1 MKQID
6 GAFPAP
12 FERMSDAEIIAYFK
26 RYGFK
31 DELGHTLEMCGDFLD
46 LVRFAKREDW
56 VKEKPAQ
63 ECGQRNINKI

>member
-1 MKQID
+1 MMKQID

-46 LVRFAKREDW
+46 LVRFAKREY
-56 VKEKPAQ
+56 
-63 ECGQRNINKI
+63 

>member
-1 MKQID
+1 MTEDGMKQID

-12 FERMSDAEIIAYFK
+12 FERMSDTEIIAYFK

-46 LVRFAKREDW
+46 LVRFAKRED
-56 VKEKPAQ
+56 
-63 ECGQRNINKI
+63 

>member
-1 MKQID
+1 MMKQID

-12 FERMSDAEIIAYFK
+12 FERMSDTEIIAYFK

-46 LVRFAKREDW
+46 LVRFAKRED
-56 VKEKPAQ
+56 
-63 ECGQRNINKI
+63 